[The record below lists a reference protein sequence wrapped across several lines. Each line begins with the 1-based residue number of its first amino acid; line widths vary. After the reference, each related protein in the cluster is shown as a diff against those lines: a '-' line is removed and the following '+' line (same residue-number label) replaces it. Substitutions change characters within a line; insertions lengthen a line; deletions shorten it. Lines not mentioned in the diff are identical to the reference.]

1 MIKSFLKTFK
11 PITPSLRHTCIL
23 NTRKLNLLK
32 TKLPFKLNYNKKHSA
47 GRNNQGRITVRHQGN
62 LVKTNYKLIDFK
74 YSILNIPGV
83 IKTLE
88 YNLHRSAFISLVQYA
103 NGVLLY
109 QLAHLETKINDTIMF
124 SLKTRFEKGN
134 ASILKYLPEGINIFN
149 LEKNPG
155 EGATYIRSGGTYGI
169 ILSKLSNGF
178 VTVKLPSKKTLL
190 FSQYCKATV
199 GIVSNIENR
208 DQILGKAGRS
218 RWYGI
223 RPTVRGV
230 AMNPVDHPHGGG
242 EGKKSKKRQ
251 NYNYTGYY
259 YKGKKKIKTMSNSY
273 TKPINNFYFI

>member
-23 NTRKLNLLK
+23 NTRKLNILK
-32 TKLPFKLNYNKKHSA
+32 TKLPFKLNYNKTHAA

-74 YSILNIPGV
+74 YSILNIPGTV
-83 IKTLE
+83 KTLE
-88 YNLHRSAFISLVQYA
+88 YNLHRSAFICLVQYS

-109 QLAHLETKINDTIMF
+109 QLAHLETKVNDTIMF

-155 EGATYIRSGGTYGI
+155 EGAIYIRSGGTYGI

-259 YKGKKKIKTMSNSY
+259 YKGKKKIKTISNSY

>member
-23 NTRKLNLLK
+23 NTRKLNILT
-32 TKLPFKLNYNKKHSA
+32 TKVRFKLHYIKSHSA
-47 GRNNQGRITVRHQGN
+47 GRNNQGRITVRHHGN
-62 LVKTNYKLIDFK
+62 LIKSNYKYIDFK
-74 YSILNIPGV
+74 YSILNIPGY

-88 YNLHRSAFISLVQYA
+88 YNIHRSSFISLVQYA
-103 NGVLLY
+103 NGVLVY
-109 QLAHLETKINDTIMF
+109 QLAHNEVQLNDQIRF
-124 SLKTRFEKGN
+124 SLTTRFEKGSS
-134 ASILKYLPEGINIFN
+134 SILKSLPEGINIFN

-155 EGATYIRSGGTYGI
+155 SGAIYIRSAGTYGI

-178 VTVKLPSKKTLL
+178 VTIKLPSKKILL

-259 YKGKKKIKTMSNSY
+259 YKGKKKMKSISNNY
-273 TKPINNFYFI
+273 LKPINNFYFV